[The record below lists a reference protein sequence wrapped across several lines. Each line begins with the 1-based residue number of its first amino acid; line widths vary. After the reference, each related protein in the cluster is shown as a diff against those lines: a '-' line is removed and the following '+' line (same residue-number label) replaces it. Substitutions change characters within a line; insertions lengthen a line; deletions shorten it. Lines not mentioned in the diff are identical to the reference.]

1 MRNAGALR
9 YVLPRRQGEQGRGE
23 ALLFG
28 GLAHVF
34 LLVLLPQWPLWLR
47 LILAGLLWLLVWCLY
62 FSGRVWQGLLAIC
75 GFWAAAAALDAGI
88 FAAFQSL
95 CGSGAAA
102 RLLSDPD
109 AVYSCLSGP
118 RGGKSGVFFRAAAC
132 RFRSA
137 LRGFH
142 MQMRRLRIGRKRWM
156 LGQFLYIALASLLF
170 FAFLW
175 TAMLTRC
182 LPVLRLTGSW
192 GPV

>member
-1 MRNAGALR
+1 MTALILLSAAVS
-9 YVLPRRQGEQGRGE
+9 YLCGMLALSAMFSPRRQGEQGRGE

-28 GLAHVF
+28 GLAHVH
-34 LLVLLPQWPLWLR
+34 LLVLLTQWPLWLR

-109 AVYSCLSGP
+109 AVCSCLSGP
-118 RGGKSGVFFRAAAC
+118 CGGKSGVFFRVTAC
-132 RFRSA
+132 RFRS
-137 LRGFH
+137 GPP
-142 MQMRRLRIGRKRWM
+142 RLPYADEEAAQPWILFVVRCTISKNGDAARESGRWP
-156 LGQFLYIALASLLF
+156 
-170 FAFLW
+170 
-175 TAMLTRC
+175 C
-182 LPVLRLTGSW
+182 
-192 GPV
+192 